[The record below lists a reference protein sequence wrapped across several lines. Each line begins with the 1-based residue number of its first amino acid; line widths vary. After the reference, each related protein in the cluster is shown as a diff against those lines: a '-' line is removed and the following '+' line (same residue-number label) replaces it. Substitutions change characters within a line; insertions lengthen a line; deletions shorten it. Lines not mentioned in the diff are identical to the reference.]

1 MKITKV
7 ELYHTAVPHIP
18 QIQKS
23 RPTDYRDRPIT
34 IAVVHTDE
42 GVTGI
47 AEGGRGKMGPDP
59 SWIGVEPLALDLG
72 KPGVPL
78 AMAMYDIVGKALGV
92 PANKL
97 MGVRHWDKV
106 PVGWWSPPLEPKEF
120 AAMAETGARLGYKT
134 HKLKARPWNIV
145 ETVELMTKAAGP
157 DLGIIVDPNMQFG
170 DLYTSLKLAREL
182 EQYNIEA
189 FEDPFPHHPGWHQY
203 RDFRNHSIIPLAP
216 HLGDSEQIMSAI
228 RAEAAD
234 MFNLGGDCE
243 RVIINAGM
251 AEAAGL
257 PVWLQVVGLGLGI
270 SGAYGTHVHSVVR
283 NATIPSDSLHFTRE
297 NDLIFGALTPKEGFV
312 DVPTTPGLG
321 IELDMDAVKQYLV
334 GQETVE

>member
-18 QIQKS
+18 EIQKS
-23 RPTDYRDRPIT
+23 RPTDYADRPIT

-47 AEGGRGKMGPDP
+47 AEGGRGKMAPDS

-78 AMAMYDIVGKALGV
+78 AMAMYDLVGKALGV

-145 ETVELMTKAAGP
+145 EAVELMTKAAGP
-157 DLGIIVDPNMQFG
+157 AIPGG
-170 DLYTSLKLAREL
+170 TSTAT
-182 EQYNIEA
+182 
-189 FEDPFPHHPGWHQY
+189 
-203 RDFRNHSIIPLAP
+203 
-216 HLGDSEQIMSAI
+216 SA
-228 RAEAAD
+228 
-234 MFNLGGDCE
+234 
-243 RVIINAGM
+243 
-251 AEAAGL
+251 
-257 PVWLQVVGLGLGI
+257 
-270 SGAYGTHVHSVVR
+270 T
-283 NATIPSDSLHFTRE
+283 TRSSRWPRTWVT
-297 NDLIFGALTPKEGFV
+297 AS
-312 DVPTTPGLG
+312 
-321 IELDMDAVKQYLV
+321 
-334 GQETVE
+334 